1 MKTHIL
7 FATLTALL
15 LTACASHE
23 GRKVASETPEQK
35 QEDAFIFN
43 RTEPNADHELHEANS
58 Q

>member
-23 GRKVASETPEQK
+23 GRKVSSTQDPVK
-35 QEDAFIFN
+35 D
-43 RTEPNADHELHEANS
+43 ELEYSKRESNTGRDYS
-58 Q
+58 RQ